1 MLNSTARSSHISSTS
16 HEHID
21 CETHGHPARVQ
32 GIRPGSPQQLSYQFS
47 DMHLS
52 VGDRLQVQVP
62 EQLGIERC
70 FVRLIGYLEGSSMMV
85 TVPALQGMRLHL
97 LEGDLLMFRTFSRQN
112 AFAFS
117 SSVLKTCKMPF
128 EYVHLSFP
136 ERIQGTIVRKA
147 MRVRT
152 EVLTDVHPLNLA
164 QQTPIRVTMENIS
177 AAGAL
182 ICADQSLGVKGE
194 LLLLRFALCV
204 HGTDVPLRVQAKLV
218 NVAHQ
223 EHCKAGQR
231 HGCFHHG
238 VEFRDLGPTD
248 VMAIKSYVYQQ
259 GYEHPMSV
267 V

>member
-1 MLNSTARSSHISSTS
+1 MLKAIAASSHVSRPS
-16 HEHID
+16 HEPIS
-21 CETHGHPARVQ
+21 CETLGHSVKVS
-32 GIRPGSPQQLSYQFS
+32 GIWPGNTQQSAYHFT
-47 DMHLS
+47 DMHLT

-62 EQLGIERC
+62 EHLGSERS

-85 TVPALQGMRLHL
+85 TVPVLNGIRLHL
-97 LEGDLLMFRTFSRQN
+97 LEGDRLMFRTFSRQN

-117 SSVLKTCKMPF
+117 SSVLKACKLPF
-128 EYVHLSFP
+128 DYVHLSFP
-136 ERIQGTIVRKA
+136 ERIHGTIVRKA

-152 EVLTDVHPLNLA
+152 EVLTEVHPLNLR
-164 QQTPIRVTMENIS
+164 QQTPMQVTIENIS

-204 HGTDVPLRVQAKLV
+204 HGIDVNLRVQAKLV
-218 NVAHQ
+218 NVARQ
-223 EHCKAGQR
+223 EHCNAGLR

-238 VEFRDLGPTD
+238 VEFRDLGATD
-248 VMAIKSYVYQQ
+248 VMAIKSFVYQQ
-259 GYEHPMSV
+259 GYEHPMTV